1 MAQTYIVR
9 ASAVAFANNKHMF
22 TAWNG
27 SGSSRI
33 VRITRIWMMN
43 EQTGA
48 VTGVIT
54 RLFIYKMTADGTN
67 GTTLTPV
74 KYDTNSENMPAQV
87 IFRTNPSTGIT
98 YDTSTLYRSYCFS
111 TDEYGVG
118 DTTIDGVETFPS
130 IMLVWDVG
138 YGDSSVDFLTL
149 REGEGITIFN
159 TPGAAGTCNIAVEF
173 TLSNT

>member
-9 ASAVAFANNKHMF
+9 ASAVTFANNKHMI

-27 SGSSRI
+27 SGSGRVVRISRI
-33 VRITRIWMMN
+33 WFVN
-43 EQTGA
+43 EQTSN

-54 RLFIYKMTADGTN
+54 RLFLYKMTADGTN

-74 KYDTNSENMPAQV
+74 KYDTSSENVPAQI
-87 IFRTNPSTGIT
+87 IFRTNPTTGIT
-98 YDTSTLYRSYCFS
+98 YSTSTLYRSFCFS

-118 DTTIDGVETFPS
+118 DATIDGVETFPA

-138 YGDSSVDFLTL
+138 YGESNTDFLTL
-149 REGEGITIFN
+149 REGEGVTLFN
-159 TPGAAGTCNIAVEF
+159 TPGAAGTCNIALEF
-173 TLSNT
+173 TISNT